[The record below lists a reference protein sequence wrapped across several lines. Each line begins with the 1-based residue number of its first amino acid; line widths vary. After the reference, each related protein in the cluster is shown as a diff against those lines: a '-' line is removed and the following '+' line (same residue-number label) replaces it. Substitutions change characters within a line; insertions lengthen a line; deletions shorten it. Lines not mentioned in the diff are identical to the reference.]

1 MVFTDIYRLF
11 MRRKPCLQS
20 ILFSHTFVTVG
31 DTFIV
36 DYLFKMNGRDYD
48 DDGYYDSNKGFYE
61 IESMLMKDDLYGFN
75 SKVNLCS
82 ELDFGKKINLSNRVE
97 NDIARSEK
105 KGEKRSSNYGR
116 DDRAT
121 SEQV

>member
-1 MVFTDIYRLF
+1 MVFRHIYCLN

-31 DTFIV
+31 YNITR
-36 DYLFKMNGRDYD
+36 LSFKMNGRDYD

-82 ELDFGKKINLSNRVE
+82 ELDFGKKINLSNRVQ

>member
-1 MVFTDIYRLF
+1 MVFRHIYRLN

-31 DTFIV
+31 YNITR
-36 DYLFKMNGRDYD
+36 LSFKMNGRDYD

-82 ELDFGKKINLSNRVE
+82 ELDFGKKINLSNRVQ

>member
-1 MVFTDIYRLF
+1 M
-11 MRRKPCLQS
+11 S
-20 ILFSHTFVTVG
+20 
-31 DTFIV
+31 
-36 DYLFKMNGRDYD
+36 GRDYD

-82 ELDFGKKINLSNRVE
+82 ELEFGKKINLSNRVQ
-97 NDIARSEK
+97 NDIVRSEK

-121 SEQV
+121 SEQVRFYS